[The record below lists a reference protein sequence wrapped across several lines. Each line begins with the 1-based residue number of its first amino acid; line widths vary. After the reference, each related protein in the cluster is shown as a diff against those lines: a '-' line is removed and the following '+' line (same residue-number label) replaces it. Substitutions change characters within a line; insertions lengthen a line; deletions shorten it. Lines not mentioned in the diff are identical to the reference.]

1 MRDFRDAKTM
11 AHALRDALLL
21 KAVETTHSEC
31 LELIAK
37 AFGYENWNILSAKI
51 EAARPHAPA
60 APALSPTAAQD
71 QATPKTLHCSFCG
84 KSQHDVRALIAGP
97 AVFICDECVALCDNI
112 VIDKKIRSL
121 LKADEES
128 GHPGYPATTEYLR
141 AKSTAELASCVEH
154 SGDLAERHRRELS
167 LIQRMLAVRDGEPP
181 AADLLASPAFARLN
195 DKTREDLLALTQEA
209 EGNRKGYEVALR
221 IAAAVLDARGP

>member
-37 AFGYENWNILSAKI
+37 TFGYENWNILSAKI

-60 APALSPTAAQD
+60 VPALSPAAAHD
-71 QATPKTLHCSFCG
+71 ATPKTLHCSFCG

-97 AVFICDECVALCDNI
+97 AVFICDECVALCDGI
-112 VIDKKIRSL
+112 VEDEKIRSL
-121 LKADEES
+121 LKADEEG
-128 GHPGYPATTEYLR
+128 GHQGYPATTEYLR
-141 AKSTAELASCVEH
+141 AKSTAELASGVEH
-154 SGDLAERHRRELS
+154 SRHLAERHRLERS

-181 AADLLASPAFARLN
+181 AADLLASPAFARLK
-195 DKTREDLLALTQEA
+195 DRTREELLALAQEA
-209 EGNRKGYEVALR
+209 EGRRKGYEDALR

>member
-1 MRDFRDAKTM
+1 
-11 AHALRDALLL
+11 LQQ

-37 AFGYENWNILSAKI
+37 TFGYENWNILSAKI

-60 APALSPTAAQD
+60 VPALSPAAAHD
-71 QATPKTLHCSFCG
+71 DTTPKTLHCSFCS

-97 AVFICDECVALCDNI
+97 AVFICDECVALCDDI
-112 VIDKKIRSL
+112 VENEKILGL

-128 GHPGYPATTEYLR
+128 GRQGYPATTEYLR
-141 AKSTAELASCVEH
+141 AKSTAELASWVEH
-154 SGDLAERHRRELS
+154 SRRIAEGHRLESS
-167 LIQRMLAVRDGEPP
+167 LIRRMLAVRDGEPP
-181 AADLLASPAFARLN
+181 AADLLASPGFARLK
-195 DKTREDLLALTQEA
+195 DKTSDDLLARAQEA
-209 EGNRKGYEVALR
+209 DDRHRGYEVALR